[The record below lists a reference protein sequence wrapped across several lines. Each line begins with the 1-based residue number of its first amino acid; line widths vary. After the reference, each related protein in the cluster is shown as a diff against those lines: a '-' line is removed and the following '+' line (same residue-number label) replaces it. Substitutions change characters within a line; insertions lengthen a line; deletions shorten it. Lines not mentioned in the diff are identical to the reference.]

1 MSTNGH
7 VVSTEV
13 RGPSM
18 KVAVLAV
25 CLLALSVMTAAQS
38 AGTPAALPRTPWGV
52 PDLQGV
58 WDTRTMT
65 PLERPEQ
72 FSDQAFLTDEQAAEY
87 ERQTIERRNDDN
99 LRHTTHAKY
108 WLDYGNQLYAD
119 KRTSLI
125 VDPPNGRV
133 PPLTQAGQRRT
144 DARRAARRARGPA
157 DSWEDRTLWERCLT
171 RGLPTVMLPA
181 PYNGYVQVLQT
192 PDVVVIFTE
201 MIHEARIVAMDGR
214 PRLPAEL
221 RQWLG
226 NSRGWWE
233 GDTLVVE
240 TTNFTDQTIFR
251 GSSENFHLVERF
263 TRLDAD
269 TVNYEFTVTDPT
281 TWPQPWSVAFPIT
294 KAEESIYEY
303 ACHEGNYAL
312 RNMLSYAR
320 AEELDGA
327 K

>member
-1 MSTNGH
+1 
-7 VVSTEV
+7 V
-13 RGPSM
+13 
-18 KVAVLAV
+18 VLAS
-25 CLLALSVMTAAQS
+25 LLVLYQALASAQ
-38 AGTPAALPRTPWGV
+38 APAPRTSWGV

-87 ERQTIERRNDDN
+87 ERQTIERRNDDD
-99 LRHTTHAKY
+99 LSHSVHAKF
-108 WLDYGNQLYAD
+108 WLDWGTQLYAD

-133 PPLTQAGQRRT
+133 PPPTQEGQRRA
-144 DARRAARRARGPA
+144 DARRAARSARGPA
-157 DSWEDRTLWERCLT
+157 DSSEDRTLWERCFT

-181 PYNGYVQVLQT
+181 PYNGYVQILQT

-201 MIHEARIVAMDGR
+201 MIHEARIVPMDGR

-226 NSRGWWE
+226 DSRGWWE
-233 GDTLVVE
+233 DDTLVVE
-240 TTNFTDQTIFR
+240 TTNFTDRTIFR
-251 GSSENFHLVERF
+251 GSGDNLHMVERF
-263 TRLDAD
+263 TRVDPD
-269 TVNYEFTVTDPT
+269 TLIYEFTVTDPQ
-281 TWPQPWSVAFPIT
+281 TWPQSWSVAFPIT
-294 KAEESIYEY
+294 TAEGLIYEY
-303 ACHEGNYAL
+303 ACHEGNHAL

-320 AEELDGA
+320 SEELGTA

>member
-1 MSTNGH
+1 MRGSAAACGSAHGVPTRA
-7 VVSTEV
+7 VVLSSLLMLF
-13 RGPSM
+13 P
-18 KVAVLAV
+18 ALA
-25 CLLALSVMTAAQS
+25 AAQ
-38 AGTPAALPRTPWGV
+38 APAPRTSWGV

-87 ERQTIERRNDDN
+87 ERQTIERRNDDD
-99 LRHTTHAKY
+99 LSHSVHAKF
-108 WLDYGNQLYAD
+108 WLDWGTQLYAD

-133 PPLTQAGQRRT
+133 PPPTQEGQRRA
-144 DARRAARRARGPA
+144 DARRAARSARGPA
-157 DSWEDRTLWERCLT
+157 DSSEDRTLWERCFT

-181 PYNGYVQVLQT
+181 PYNGYVQILQT

-201 MIHEARIVAMDGR
+201 MIHEARIVPMDGR

-226 NSRGWWE
+226 DSRGWWE
-233 GDTLVVE
+233 DDTLVVE
-240 TTNFTDQTIFR
+240 TTNFTDRTIFR
-251 GSSENFHLVERF
+251 GSGDNLHMVERF
-263 TRLDAD
+263 TRVDPD
-269 TVNYEFTVTDPT
+269 TLIYEFTVTDPQ
-281 TWPQPWSVAFPIT
+281 TWPQSWSVAFPIT
-294 KAEESIYEY
+294 TAEGLIYEY
-303 ACHEGNYAL
+303 ACHEGNHAL

-320 AEELDGA
+320 SEELGTA

>member
-1 MSTNGH
+1 MRLSAAACGS
-7 VVSTEV
+7 VYC
-13 RGPSM
+13 GPTR
-18 KVAVLAV
+18 ALVLAS
-25 CLLALSVMTAAQS
+25 LLMMAPALTAAQ
-38 AGTPAALPRTPWGV
+38 ALSQRTSWGA

-72 FSDQAFLTDEQAAEY
+72 FSDQAFLTDEQAAAY
-87 ERQTIERRNDDN
+87 ERQTIERRNDDDLN
-99 LRHTTHAKY
+99 HSVHAKF
-108 WLDYGNQLYAD
+108 WLDYGTQLYAD

-133 PPLTQAGQRRT
+133 PPLTQEAERRAE
-144 DARRAARRARGPA
+144 ARRASRSGRGPS
-157 DSWEDRTLWERCLT
+157 DSWEDRTLWERCFT

-181 PYNGYVQVLQT
+181 PYNGYVRILQT

-201 MIHEARIVAMDGR
+201 MIHEARIVPMDGR

-226 NSRGWWE
+226 DSRGWWD

-240 TTNFTDQTIFR
+240 TTNFMDRTIFR
-251 GSSENFHLVERF
+251 GSGENLNLVERF
-263 TRLDAD
+263 TRLDPNTLRYA
-269 TVNYEFTVTDPT
+269 FTVTDPQ

-294 KAEESIYEY
+294 KAEGHIYEY
-303 ACHEGNYAL
+303 ACHEGNHAL

-320 AEELDGA
+320 SEELGRA

>member
-1 MSTNGH
+1 MRRSAAACGSAH
-7 VVSTEV
+7 GRPV
-13 RGPSM
+13 
-18 KVAVLAV
+18 VLASLLV
-25 CLLALSVMTAAQS
+25 LYQALALAQ
-38 AGTPAALPRTPWGV
+38 APAPRTSWGV

-87 ERQTIERRNDDN
+87 ERQTIERRNDDD
-99 LRHTTHAKY
+99 LSHSVHAKF
-108 WLDYGNQLYAD
+108 WLDWGTQLYAD

-133 PPLTQAGQRRT
+133 PPPTQEGQRRA
-144 DARRAARRARGPA
+144 DARRAARSARGPA
-157 DSWEDRTLWERCLT
+157 DSSEDRTLWERCFT

-181 PYNGYVQVLQT
+181 PYNGYVQILQT

-201 MIHEARIVAMDGR
+201 MIHEARIVPMDGR

-226 NSRGWWE
+226 DSRGWWE
-233 GDTLVVE
+233 DDTLVVE
-240 TTNFTDQTIFR
+240 TTNFTDRTIFR
-251 GSSENFHLVERF
+251 GSGDNLHMVERF
-263 TRLDAD
+263 TRVDPD
-269 TVNYEFTVTDPT
+269 TLIYEFTVTDPQ
-281 TWPQPWSVAFPIT
+281 TWPQSWSVAFPIT
-294 KAEESIYEY
+294 TAEGLIYEY
-303 ACHEGNYAL
+303 ACHEGNHAL

-320 AEELDGA
+320 SEELGTA

>member
-7 VVSTEV
+7 VASAEV
-13 RGPSM
+13 RGPSATG
-18 KVAVLAV
+18 AVLIA
-25 CLLALSVMTAAQS
+25 CLLALPVMTAAQS
-38 AGTPAALPRTPWGV
+38 ANTADLPRTPWGV

-87 ERQTIERRNDDN
+87 ERQTIERRNDDDVS
-99 LRHTTHAKY
+99 HSVHAKY
-108 WLDYGNQLYAD
+108 WLDWGDQLYAD

-133 PPLTQAGQRRT
+133 PPLTQAGRRRA
-144 DARRAARRARGPA
+144 DARRAVRSARGRA

-181 PYNGYVQVLQT
+181 PYNGYVQILQT
-192 PDVVVIFTE
+192 PDVVVIYTE

-214 PRLPAEL
+214 PPLPAGL
-221 RQWLG
+221 HQWLG
-226 NSRGWWE
+226 DSRGWWD

-240 TTNFTDQTIFR
+240 TTNFTDRTIFR
-251 GSSENFHLVERF
+251 GSGAKLHLVERF
-263 TRLDAD
+263 TRLGPD

-281 TWPQPWSVAFPIT
+281 TWPRPWSVAFPIMR
-294 KAEESIYEY
+294 AEESIYEY

-320 AEELDGA
+320 AEELGTA